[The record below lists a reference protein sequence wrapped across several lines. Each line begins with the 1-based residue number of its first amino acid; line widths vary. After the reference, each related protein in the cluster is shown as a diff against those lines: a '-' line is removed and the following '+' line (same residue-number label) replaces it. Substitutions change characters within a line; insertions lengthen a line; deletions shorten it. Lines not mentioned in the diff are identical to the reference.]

1 MSGIVVCTKHPE
13 IEANSSAELLQEEVI
28 EDLGAR
34 DERAPIN
41 PPSAAPSPM
50 NTDLAMMSTTN
61 WLAADNPRTRKLYS
75 RAIGWATQMDSQI
88 LPR

>member
-1 MSGIVVCTKHPE
+1 
-13 IEANSSAELLQEEVI
+13 
-28 EDLGAR
+28 
-34 DERAPIN
+34 
-41 PPSAAPSPM
+41 M